1 MGLFNLTDITFKK
14 DSSIQSGPLAP
25 LAPQGDSRYAYDVFR
40 YPIDIGNYDKGHYM
54 IFHINE
60 QIKTQFKGTST
71 GVEPASSLSQR
82 NYEGSGVGATNQG
95 QKIGNAISTIGSEI
109 RELAE
114 SISRPRFIENIR
126 DGIGSLFNANLRAA
140 DENSVI
146 GGMSG
151 GLNAVAQDVRNNLSY
166 ARTIKQTTSTVAL
179 YMPDTLNFNNQ
190 QNYDTLSVGGTKA
203 SALIAAGSS
212 VADTL
217 KNGNGIGDN
226 SANLIKNLTPM
237 LASYFLNSVGGNL
250 GRVLGAA
257 GLGAVQNPML
267 EMIYSSPQM
276 RSFRFDFMLYPRSE
290 VEAQEVQ
297 KLIERFKFH
306 QAPEF
311 KNDSGGF
318 FLIPPS
324 EFDVKFYYNG
334 KENPNI
340 PKIQTC
346 VLETIDVDY
355 APNGFSAYELPNEN
369 SPTLGRTGMPVG
381 IRLSLQFKETEII
394 TKQLIK
400 SQSPTIN

>member
-14 DSSIQSGPLAP
+14 DSSIQSGPLGP
-25 LAPQGDSRYAYDVFR
+25 LAPQGNSRYAYDVFR

-71 GVEPASSLSQR
+71 GVEPTSSSSQR
-82 NYEGSGVGATNQG
+82 NYLESGVGATNQG
-95 QKIGNAISTIGSEI
+95 QKVGGIIDKVSEI
-109 RELAE
+109 FNAKIPSGQE
-114 SISRPRFIENIR
+114 FIGNIR
-126 DGIGSLFNANLRAA
+126 DGIGSLFNANSRAA
-140 DENSVI
+140 DNYGDAVI

-151 GLNAVAQDVRNNLSY
+151 GLNSVAQDVRNNLSY
-166 ARTIKQTTSTVAL
+166 ARTIKQITSTVAL
-179 YMPDTLNFNNQ
+179 YMPDTLNFNSQ

-217 KNGNGIGDN
+217 RNGNGIGDN

-290 VEAQEVQ
+290 VEAQEAQ
-297 KLIERFKFH
+297 KLIERFKYH

-324 EFDVKFYYNG
+324 EFDIKFYYNG